1 MDDLSERN
9 VSYRIVFSR
18 YQSDGKKYYTA
29 ECLSINSN
37 DLREKLFR
45 ANFEIIKVEDECWIK
60 KVKRDSPRIENK
72 KINLLEINPLA
83 NNQLLNLFHY
93 RFLNFFFKT
102 SITNYITV
110 HYISRHY
117 RNDLST
123 ETECRSFQENSEEK
137 KNKEV
142 AVV

>member
-9 VSYRIVFSR
+9 VFSR

-117 RNDLST
+117 DLST
-123 ETECRSFQENSEEK
+123 ETECRSSQENSEEK